1 MGSYF
6 ESPFAAFR
14 TEEQEPPTVANLERR
29 LSMAE
34 RAADQARRDLAT
46 EKSRKGLTSAADD
59 KDEKIE
65 RWARQGALAERE
77 RILAIL
83 TNPIAARQP
92 RLADTFAF
100 QSDIPAAEAVAAM
113 EAQAP
118 HADAT
123 QRSAKEMA
131 AKIVHMGKV
140 RRGEVAAPVTG
151 AGPKNFVT
159 ATPEAISAAAKKARG
174 EA

>member
-1 MGSYF
+1 M
-6 ESPFAAFR
+6 R
-14 TEEQEPPTVANLERR
+14 TARAVPTPYLERQ

-34 RAADQARRDLAT
+34 RAAEQARSDLSA
-46 EKSRKGLTSAADD
+46 EQSRKGLKTE
-59 KDEKIE
+59 DEKAD
-65 RWARQGALAERE
+65 RYYRQAVLDERE

-140 RRGEVAAPVTG
+140 RRGVVAAPVTG